1 MDIVLPT
8 ANNSCGDIL
17 TRWSNDSQIAQVRP
31 IYLTIVESI
40 HGEDTKKTTE
50 EDTIYTLHGQ
60 VISFHIVLFV
70 INSSSPSALTCLS
83 ITTRWILFMTLIS
96 GVTFKIAIK
105 SRPTKLGFLQQVVV

>member
-31 IYLTIVESI
+31 TYLTIVESI
-40 HGEDTKKTTE
+40 QGEDTKKTTE

-70 INSSSPSALTCLS
+70 ITPLLLPSLTSQLQHVEFCL
-83 ITTRWILFMTLIS
+83 WH
-96 GVTFKIAIK
+96 
-105 SRPTKLGFLQQVVV
+105 